1 MLQVTGI
8 LTIHTELVAFNCNN
22 GHAKAPQRYVIRAL
36 SCSCVCVFVIHLTK
50 LLLPQNSVY
59 NRMIKKTGN
68 ICKVRGR
75 NPIKVQQQYLSIGPD
90 ENHDV
95 TKSRYTMYAIKI
107 RTGHIA
113 NAIPER

>member
-1 MLQVTGI
+1 M
-8 LTIHTELVAFNCNN
+8 
-22 GHAKAPQRYVIRAL
+22 
-36 SCSCVCVFVIHLTK
+36 CVCDSFDEAIITSK
-50 LLLPQNSVY
+50 QCIQQNDK
-59 NRMIKKTGN
+59 KKTGN

-75 NPIKVQQQYLSIGPD
+75 NPIKVQQQYLSTGPD